1 MAICRCTHDREEHG
15 PLENHPMITA
25 CYAER
30 RPGEVGDGYGPG
42 DVCLCMEYQYDPE
55 AEAER
60 DWERTSLT
68 EIDGTRFAE

>member
-1 MAICRCTHDREEHG
+1 
-15 PLENHPMITA
+15 
-25 CYAER
+25 
-30 RPGEVGDGYGPG
+30 
-42 DVCLCMEYQYDPE
+42 MEYQYDPE